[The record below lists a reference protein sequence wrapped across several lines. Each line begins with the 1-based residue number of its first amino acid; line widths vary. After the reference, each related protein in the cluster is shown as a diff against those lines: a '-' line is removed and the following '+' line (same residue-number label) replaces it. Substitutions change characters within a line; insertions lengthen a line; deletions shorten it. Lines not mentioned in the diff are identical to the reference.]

1 MYLFYIV
8 SSIILLSLLY
18 SIIRCFVLKHTLDK
32 ASKIIGLY
40 LLLTLIA
47 ELLAFLG
54 IILYRYNIL
63 IYNTYSIVQFY
74 LLTIYFSQTTVLLKK
89 KAFRSSILLL
99 GTLIYIEDSIVYRD
113 FMLEPNSGFLAF
125 ESISFVCFSLMY
137 FYDTLNERSESH
149 SLSQHFW
156 FTGILLTFWS
166 FTLLS
171 WLVGLSIYQS
181 LKDNS
186 IILNYMM
193 WAINIIT
200 YTGFGL
206 VFLFYRKLQS
216 R

>member
-1 MYLFYIV
+1 MNLFYIV

-18 SIIRCFVLKHTLDK
+18 SIIRCVVLKNILDK

-40 LLLTLIA
+40 LLLTLIT
-47 ELLAFLG
+47 ELLAFMG
-54 IILYRYNIL
+54 IILYRYNIP

-74 LLTIYFSQTTVLLKK
+74 LLTIYFSQTTILLRK
-89 KAFRSSILLL
+89 KATRNSILLL
-99 GTLIYIEDSIVYRD
+99 GTFIYIQDSIVSRD
-113 FMLEPNSGFLAF
+113 FMLDPNSGFLAF
-125 ESISFVCFSLMY
+125 ESISFVCFSLIY
-137 FYDTLNERSESH
+137 FYDVLNEKSESH
-149 SLSQHFW
+149 ILSQHFW

-171 WLVGLSIYQS
+171 WLVGLTIYQS

-206 VFLFYRKLQS
+206 VFLFYRKLLP